1 MSTPDLFPL
10 PHWAV
15 LALTGG
21 QPKKL
26 LQGQTTCDLRLL
38 SPAQALPGLLCDL
51 KGRVMASFI
60 VIERAEDDVLLALP
74 RSTLE
79 SLTQQLQPYLPF
91 FRTQLQVL
99 NDWTVMG
106 SLTPTPAPSAG
117 FTTEQETNSIALH
130 LPYQSPAQLH
140 LHAQTTTTPAT
151 PEQQAAW
158 QQAEIESGWLW
169 IEAQHQ
175 AQFLPQMLNFQA
187 LGAVSFKKGCYTGQ
201 EIVARAQFRGQVK
214 KRLYRLQLAD
224 TTPLSELGIFNA
236 QGQEVGQLVSQVKD
250 QALAVIKTQATEEA
264 LFSQGSAPV
273 SLLELP
279 YDPHARHAW
288 HGGEA

>member
-1 MSTPDLFPL
+1 MSTLDLFPL

-15 LALTGG
+15 IALTGG

-38 SPAQALPGLLCDL
+38 SPTQALPGLLCDL
-51 KGRVMASFI
+51 KGRVMASFV
-60 VIERAEDDVLLALP
+60 VIERAEDDLLLAMP
-74 RSTLE
+74 HSTL
-79 SLTQQLQPYLPF
+79 SSFIAQLQPYLPF
-91 FRTQLQVL
+91 FRTQLQAETH
-99 NDWTVMG
+99 WQVMG

-117 FTTEQETNSIALH
+117 FTVEQEANSIALH

-140 LHAQTTTTPAT
+140 LRPQTTAISAST
-151 PEQQAAW
+151 EQQAAW

-236 QGQEVGQLVSQVKD
+236 QGQEVGQLVSQMQD

>member
-1 MSTPDLFPL
+1 MSTHDLFPL

-38 SPAQALPGLLCDL
+38 SPTQALPGLLCDL

-60 VIERAEDDVLLALP
+60 VIERAEDNVLLALP

-117 FTTEQETNSIALH
+117 FTVEQDANNIALH

-140 LHAQTTTTPAT
+140 LRAQATTTQAT

-214 KRLYRLQLAD
+214 KRLYRLRLAD
-224 TTPLSELGIFNA
+224 TTPLSELGIINA

-264 LFSQGSAPV
+264 LFSQGLAPV